1 MNILQYKVVSY
12 LVSTDGQPYVHGY
25 YDAQDVAERVAN
37 NYNVMFNN
45 GGGKLYAKV
54 EKA

>member
-12 LVSTDGQPYVHGY
+12 LVSTDGQHYLHGF
-25 YDAQDVAERVAN
+25 YDTKDVADRVAK
-37 NYNVMFNN
+37 NYNIMFNN

>member
-25 YDAQDVAERVAN
+25 YDTQDVAERVAN